1 MAEQRCKQCWHLM
14 ASQRPILP
22 LTQRCQQPGVNGELS
37 TQEGIMASM
46 RIDYTTMEWSSAVPF
61 YGPAAVYD
69 GKDIVQL
76 KVLSDRR
83 KEGGGIAWLVK
94 MTPPPGKLIKIVAVA
109 LSDEHIFSLQGGRST
124 KSGERAQGAGGYGLN
139 PKGQP
144 HSAMIAQETM
154 ALVIYAGEPDE
165 IRSMEVVDVA
175 EAA

>member
-1 MAEQRCKQCWHLM
+1 
-14 ASQRPILP
+14 
-22 LTQRCQQPGVNGELS
+22 
-37 TQEGIMASM
+37 MASM
-46 RIDYTTMEWSSAVPF
+46 RIDYTTMEWSSGVPF

-94 MTPPPGKLIKIVAVA
+94 MTPPAGKLIKIVAVA

-124 KSGERAQGAGGYGLN
+124 KSGERAQGSGGYGLN

-144 HSAMIAQETM
+144 HSAMIAQETVG
-154 ALVIYAGEPDE
+154 LVVYAGEPDRVE
-165 IRSMEVVDVA
+165 SLELVDIA
-175 EAA
+175 